1 MASVS
6 FASGAGASRRASP
19 SANASGSL
27 AAVFLTYVAPP
38 LAFLF
43 AFSVARIGMVVIPM
57 TTNVSWALAYVAII
71 PVIAR
76 NPNLYLTI
84 VRRNAVLFTAG
95 VFATASAIW
104 SYLPGL
110 SAYFGILY
118 MLNLIVGAVIAQR
131 FGLWAVMR
139 FVFWFS
145 LIVQIVSLVLGFGHS
160 PIAIDD
166 SGNFRGLYS
175 TKNVVAM
182 HACILYLTA
191 FLLLLDRW
199 RPMVSILGIA
209 TAICGIILSRSG
221 TGMLMMFFVT
231 AFGTACYVF
240 SRHRR
245 NSLVLFGS
253 FLIVASLAVAA
264 VSLAN
269 VNLSDGVLNAIGK
282 DATLTGRT
290 LLWDKAFQSFEAQP
304 WFGIGYLS
312 YWYSPQSDAA
322 EIWILTGQ
330 ELMSFHNI
338 YLDRL
343 VDVGIVGLALFLAGL
358 VLIVSRCIGLVAR
371 QKSIT
376 WIWSLTFVAFLCAL
390 GLSEYPMFWNS
401 DLQLVLS
408 IIAAATTGIRQ
419 TSRT

>member
-6 FASGAGASRRASP
+6 FASGAGASRRTAS

-27 AAVFLTYVAPP
+27 TTLLLTYLAPP

-76 NPNLYLTI
+76 NPNLYLSI
-84 VRRNAVLFTAG
+84 VRRNSVLFLAG

-160 PIAIDD
+160 SIAIDD

-191 FLLLLDRW
+191 FLLLLERW
-199 RPMVSILGIA
+199 RPMVSILGIL

-231 AFGTACYVF
+231 AFGAACYVF
-240 SRHRR
+240 ARHRR
-245 NSLVLFGS
+245 NSLVLFGL

-264 VSLAN
+264 ISLAN
-269 VNLSDGVLNAIGK
+269 VSLSDGVLNAIGK
-282 DATLTGRT
+282 DSTLTGRT

-304 WFGIGYLS
+304 WLGIGYLS

-343 VDVGIVGLALFLAGL
+343 VDVGIVGLTLFLAGL
-358 VLIVSRCIGLVAR
+358 VLIISRCIGLIAR